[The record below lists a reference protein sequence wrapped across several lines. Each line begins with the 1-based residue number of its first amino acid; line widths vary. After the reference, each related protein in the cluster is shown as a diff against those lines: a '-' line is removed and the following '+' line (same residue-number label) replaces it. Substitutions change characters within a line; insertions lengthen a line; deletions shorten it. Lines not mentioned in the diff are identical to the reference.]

1 MARGYKTGGRQKG
14 TPNKHPIGFRAQ
26 LKAYCDAKGIDPHFF
41 LADIIADKSTDLTL
55 RFQAAKEL
63 ARYIE
68 PQLKAVE
75 HSSKLEHNVMLIR
88 HRYV

>member
-41 LADIIADKSTDLTL
+41 LADIIADKVSGHRGTT
-55 RFQAAKEL
+55 AAQTS
-63 ARYIE
+63 R
-68 PQLKAVE
+68 
-75 HSSKLEHNVMLIR
+75 
-88 HRYV
+88 